1 VEISGLRIAV
11 TGAAGFIGSHLAD
24 RLALRNE
31 LVLIDDFSVGRR
43 ENLAA
48 LSAHPRVRIARAD
61 VGDRSLLEE
70 LFAGVDL
77 VFHLAISCLRTSLG
91 NPELSHDV
99 NAGGSLAVCLA
110 ARRCGVRRL
119 VYVSSS
125 EVYGSAETAPMSEA
139 HPLRPTTVYGAS
151 KLAGELY
158 ALAHWR
164 TWRFPVCVVRPF
176 NTYGP
181 REPYSGARA
190 EVIPRFAL
198 RLLAGSAPVIYG
210 DGSQTRDFTYVD
222 DTVDGIVRA
231 AACDALVGDVV
242 NVARGG
248 EVSIAEIAA
257 ELARLVGRSDL
268 APEREAARPGDV
280 QRHCADIAKA
290 RSLLGFEPRVDL
302 ASGLARTL
310 EWLRAEGRPAREQ
323 TAAAGAPNW

>member
-1 VEISGLRIAV
+1 MELSGLRIAV

-24 RLALRNE
+24 RLAPHNE

-48 LSAHPRVRIARAD
+48 VEAQPRVRVVAAD
-61 VGDRSLLEE
+61 VGERARMEE
-70 LFAGVDL
+70 LFAGVDV
-77 VFHLAISCLRTSLG
+77 VFHLAISCLRTSLAQ
-91 NPELSHDV
+91 PELSHAV

-125 EVYGSAETAPMSEA
+125 EVYGSAETAPMSES

-164 TWRFPVCVVRPF
+164 TWRLPVSVVRPF

-181 REPYSGARA
+181 REPSAGSRA

-198 RLLAGSAPVIYG
+198 RLLAGAAPVIYG

-222 DTVDGIVRA
+222 DTVEGIVRA

-248 EVSIAEIAA
+248 ETSIARIAA
-257 ELARLVGRSDL
+257 ELARMVGRPEL
-268 APEREAARPGDV
+268 APERAPARPGDV
-280 QRHCADIAKA
+280 QRHFADIAKA
-290 RSLLGFEPRVDL
+290 RTLLGFDPAVDL
-302 ASGLARTL
+302 ATGLARTL
-310 EWLRAEGRPAREQ
+310 EWLRGEGRAAREQ
-323 TAAAGAPNW
+323 AAAAGAPNW